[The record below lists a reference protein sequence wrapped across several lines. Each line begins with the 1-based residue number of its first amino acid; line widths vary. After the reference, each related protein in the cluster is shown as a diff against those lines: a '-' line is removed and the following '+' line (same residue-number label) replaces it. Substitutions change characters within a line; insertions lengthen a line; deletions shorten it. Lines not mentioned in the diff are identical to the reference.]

1 MSKNPLCFLPSFP
14 QSLKSAVNKEQ
25 FKVLNYFE
33 HYPLY
38 NFKSSLSLPTPYSV
52 IYLNQTH
59 FNYGTVRIRKPGFYV
74 LTEDIVFEPNKRNNF
89 FPTANQ
95 VKSGLYPMGKDGA
108 YHLGFFA
115 AITIEADNVILD
127 LNGKTIQQS
136 KLHNLQ
142 QRFYA
147 NIELASAPFIPKQ
160 GPASFGDTVVS
171 PTNVMIMGGTLGLS
185 SHHGIHGNGMKNVVL
200 QNLTIKD
207 MEVAAIA
214 LNGAINSVLC
224 DINVENVSTNI
235 NILSTYSQGVFIKSF
250 LTSLQRRNKDA
261 MLQISAGTSK
271 NIGQVI
277 SELDA
282 ELETTKRYVMSRDAP
297 PRNIFG
303 NPSQLYDGNVY
314 GIVLNILGVVVDAF
328 ITQRAHNASGN
339 KNIYMHNIH
348 INNIISQPVEI
359 VAINSAPEDDTA
371 YSGKRMVGPVGDVFE
386 ITKVTDNNKYE
397 ENSLSNA
404 QLILA
409 KYNDPPNGTTNIE
422 APIVEWVEHRRNL
435 TTIMA
440 EHGYYYVGA
449 GDSMGHTMKGNI
461 GLFISCG
468 LDFVLS
474 KIRID
479 GVETK
484 GRSVGTSTE
493 ITKQDK
499 QGAAAIGIMITGTAN
514 VEMCDVEIK
523 NVSSDNGKAENIKIL
538 SSKNIVQ
545 K

>member
-1 MSKNPLCFLPSFP
+1 
-14 QSLKSAVNKEQ
+14 
-25 FKVLNYFE
+25 
-33 HYPLY
+33 
-38 NFKSSLSLPTPYSV
+38 
-52 IYLNQTH
+52 
-59 FNYGTVRIRKPGFYV
+59 
-74 LTEDIVFEPNKRNNF
+74 
-89 FPTANQ
+89 
-95 VKSGLYPMGKDGA
+95 
-108 YHLGFFA
+108 
-115 AITIEADNVILD
+115 
-127 LNGKTIQQS
+127 
-136 KLHNLQ
+136 
-142 QRFYA
+142 
-147 NIELASAPFIPKQ
+147 
-160 GPASFGDTVVS
+160 
-171 PTNVMIMGGTLGLS
+171 
-185 SHHGIHGNGMKNVVL
+185 
-200 QNLTIKD
+200 
-207 MEVAAIA
+207 
-214 LNGAINSVLC
+214 
-224 DINVENVSTNI
+224 
-235 NILSTYSQGVFIKSF
+235 
-250 LTSLQRRNKDA
+250 
-261 MLQISAGTSK
+261 MLQVSAANSK

-277 SELDA
+277 NELDT
-282 ELETTKRYVMSRDAP
+282 ELEKTKRYVMSRDAP

-314 GIVLNILGVVVDAF
+314 GIVLNILGVAVDAF

-386 ITKVTDNNKYE
+386 ITKVTNNNKYE

>member
-25 FKVLNYFE
+25 LKVLNYFE

-200 QNLTIKD
+200 RNLTIKD

-261 MLQISAGTSK
+261 MLQISRRHF
-271 NIGQVI
+271 Q
-277 SELDA
+277 
-282 ELETTKRYVMSRDAP
+282 
-297 PRNIFG
+297 
-303 NPSQLYDGNVY
+303 
-314 GIVLNILGVVVDAF
+314 
-328 ITQRAHNASGN
+328 
-339 KNIYMHNIH
+339 
-348 INNIISQPVEI
+348 
-359 VAINSAPEDDTA
+359 
-371 YSGKRMVGPVGDVFE
+371 
-386 ITKVTDNNKYE
+386 KYR
-397 ENSLSNA
+397 
-404 QLILA
+404 
-409 KYNDPPNGTTNIE
+409 T
-422 APIVEWVEHRRNL
+422 
-435 TTIMA
+435 
-440 EHGYYYVGA
+440 GY
-449 GDSMGHTMKGNI
+449 
-461 GLFISCG
+461 
-468 LDFVLS
+468 
-474 KIRID
+474 
-479 GVETK
+479 
-484 GRSVGTSTE
+484 
-493 ITKQDK
+493 
-499 QGAAAIGIMITGTAN
+499 
-514 VEMCDVEIK
+514 
-523 NVSSDNGKAENIKIL
+523 
-538 SSKNIVQ
+538 
-545 K
+545 